1 MSPSELIGY
10 ADRISAAP
18 GGTVGFKV
26 STDLARFDAAIVR
39 LIHGDANGPGF
50 KEELVAELG
59 PRHGRKQHAVA
70 GSYGRIAHSAA
81 LEPAHGFSLAAWAFP
96 TMPAGGV
103 QAIAAKWSRGSGYA
117 LVIGSDGQAELWLG
131 DGARIH
137 RIGSGA
143 ALRERRWHFLS
154 ASFDP
159 AEGTIRIVQAP
170 LSPGPDEGHAEATG
184 RVPENCLAASGT
196 PLTFA
201 ALALEAEAQSGG
213 LPRPSGLYNGK
224 IGQPALFDRVP
235 GRTRAEGAARG
246 GQPPRHC
253 RSRRLL
259 GFFARHLLVAAG
271 RSRSPPA
278 ARQGDQHADAR
289 RHRTCLDGR
298 GDRFQARPR
307 RIRRHPFPRRRPGG
321 RRLGERFRLA
331 GSGRGDE
338 RLLCGAAACG
348 TARKT
353 TCRSSCGRSAAG
365 AAAPP
370 MRPFW
375 RRPSPTLPM
384 PTRPTRRCR
393 DIGRLYQAADGEG
406 PARPLSRC
414 PPRVRHLPL

>member
-59 PRHGRKQHAVA
+59 PRPGRKQHAVA

-96 TMPAGGV
+96 TTPARGV

-143 ALRERRWHFLS
+143 SLRERRWHFLS

-184 RVPENCLAASGT
+184 RVVIKNLSG
-196 PLTFA
+196 
-201 ALALEAEAQSGG
+201 
-213 LPRPSGLYNGK
+213 
-224 IGQPALFDRVP
+224 
-235 GRTRAEGAARG
+235 
-246 GQPPRHC
+246 
-253 RSRRLL
+253 
-259 GFFARHLLVAAG
+259 
-271 RSRSPPA
+271 
-278 ARQGDQHADAR
+278 
-289 RHRTCLDGR
+289 
-298 GDRFQARPR
+298 
-307 RIRRHPFPRRRPGG
+307 
-321 RRLGERFRLA
+321 
-331 GSGRGDE
+331 
-338 RLLCGAAACG
+338 
-348 TARKT
+348 
-353 TCRSSCGRSAAG
+353 
-365 AAAPP
+365 
-370 MRPFW
+370 
-375 RRPSPTLPM
+375 
-384 PTRPTRRCR
+384 
-393 DIGRLYQAADGEG
+393 
-406 PARPLSRC
+406 
-414 PPRVRHLPL
+414 